1 MQTTLPADL
10 YNVHLPKLHMY
21 ANHNM
26 KMGGNIA
33 LAANILQKELKKKKI
48 LNLQTLKTFQN
59 YLYKPLN
66 M

>member
-1 MQTTLPADL
+1 
-10 YNVHLPKLHMY
+10 
-21 ANHNM
+21 
-26 KMGGNIA
+26 MGGGIA

>member
-1 MQTTLPADL
+1 
-10 YNVHLPKLHMY
+10 
-21 ANHNM
+21 
-26 KMGGNIA
+26 MGGDIA

-48 LNLQTLKTFQN
+48 LNLQTLKTFPN